1 MKKRSLQTETLGEVV
16 HRIVKAVNPQKVV
29 LFGSYARGGAG
40 QESDIDLLVV
50 MSSSEPRYKRA
61 LPIYRA
67 LRGVKVPLD
76 IIVYTPEEIAEWS
89 EVRQAFV
96 TTALREGIVLYEKE
110 QKGPGTGVA

>member
-1 MKKRSLQTETLGEVV
+1 MRKRLQQTKALQEVV
-16 HRIVKAVNPQKVV
+16 RRIVKAVNPQKVV
-29 LFGSYARGGAG
+29 LFGSYARGDAG
-40 QESDIDLLVV
+40 QESDVDLLVV
-50 MSSSEPRYKRA
+50 MFSSEPRHKRA

-67 LRGVKVPLD
+67 LRGVKIPLD

-110 QKGPGTGVA
+110 QARSGTGLA